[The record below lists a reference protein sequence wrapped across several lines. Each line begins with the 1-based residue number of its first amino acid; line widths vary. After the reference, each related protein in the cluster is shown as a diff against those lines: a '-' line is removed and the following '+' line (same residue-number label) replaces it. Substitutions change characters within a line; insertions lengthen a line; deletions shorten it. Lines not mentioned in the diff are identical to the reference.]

1 MIDKD
6 IYNPEFVRNL
16 FNEMAG
22 TYDRVNYITSFGF
35 SLRWRRQF
43 ISKLRSDNKNLRIL
57 DLMTGMGETWNII
70 QSNFPHSTIDALDY
84 SDVMV
89 SKAKTKVIRYKI
101 ENLTVLHDNA
111 LASNINDHTYDIVT
125 CAFGLKTFNEEQFEI
140 LAKEVSRILK
150 PDGAISFIEISV
162 PKNIILKSL
171 YGFYTGTI
179 IPIIG
184 KLMLGNP
191 ENYKML
197 WRYTV
202 RFKNCDLACKAF
214 KYHNFEI
221 SKESYFW
228 GCSTGFT
235 GRKR

>member
-1 MIDKD
+1 
-6 IYNPEFVRNL
+6 
-16 FNEMAG
+16 
-22 TYDRVNYITSFGF
+22 
-35 SLRWRRQF
+35 
-43 ISKLRSDNKNLRIL
+43 
-57 DLMTGMGETWNII
+57 MTGMGETWNII

-184 KLMLGNP
+184 KLMLGKP

-214 KYHNFEI
+214 KDHNFEI

>member
-1 MIDKD
+1 MKCILLKE
-6 IYNPEFVRNL
+6 EF
-16 FNEMAG
+16 EPS
-22 TYDRVNYITSFGF
+22 T
-35 SLRWRRQF
+35 
-43 ISKLRSDNKNLRIL
+43 SDN
-57 DLMTGMGETWNII
+57 
-70 QSNFPHSTIDALDY
+70 
-84 SDVMV
+84 
-89 SKAKTKVIRYKI
+89 I

-111 LASNINDHTYDIVT
+111 LYSNINEHTYDIVT

-140 LAKEVSRILK
+140 LAKEVNRILK
-150 PDGAISFIEISV
+150 PGGAISFIEISV

-214 KYHNFEI
+214 KYLNFEI
-221 SKESYFW
+221 NKESYFW

-235 GRKR
+235 GRKRLLGIFTYNYIQPTSD